1 MLHSNTS
8 EDRHQQGRNPPAIII
23 IERQILTRTCI
34 LKVLKG
40 ELPHWDIIEMA
51 STSDLNLAIGK
62 NVHLI
67 AFDIESRTVSDP
79 EVEKDLAILRDCFP
93 DTPIAVLSAKDD
105 DATILGALQSGVSG
119 FFSTSIPV
127 DVALAGLRLVLA
139 GGVYCPR
146 PIGMVRTGGLNA
158 GTTPPCSVTRST
170 HPTAPQPCR
179 DGDDDL
185 DYRTDASEDL
195 TPRERDVL
203 AELQLGRTNK
213 IIAAKLNLSENTVK
227 MHIQHLMRK
236 LQARNRTEAVVQWHR
251 RQSDG
256 IAAQSAT
263 QPYAG
268 SAVVRLRVETA
279 DGSQSSR
286 NDRLKLSSSG
296 WSA

>member
-8 EDRHQQGRNPPAIII
+8 EDRHQQGRNSPTIII

-34 LKVLKG
+34 LRVLKS
-40 ELPHWDIIEMA
+40 EFPHWDIVEMA
-51 STSDLNLAIGK
+51 SASDLNPAIGK

-67 AFDIESRTVSDP
+67 AFDIESRAITDP
-79 EVEKDLAILRDCFP
+79 EVESDLTILRDCFP
-93 DTPIAVLSAKDD
+93 DTPIAVLSGKDD

-146 PIGMVRTGGLNA
+146 PIGTGRTGGLNGDA
-158 GTTPPCSVTRST
+158 TPPGSLTRSSY
-170 HPTAPQPCR
+170 PTSPQVGR
-179 DGDDDL
+179 ESDDL
-185 DYRTDASEDL
+185 DFRTDASDDL

-213 IIAAKLNLSENTVK
+213 VIAAKLNLSENTVK

-256 IAAQSAT
+256 ITAQSAN
-263 QPYAG
+263 QSYAE
-268 SAVVRLRVETA
+268 SAVVRLRVENS

-286 NDRLKLSSSG
+286 NDRLKLSNSG

>member
-8 EDRHQQGRNPPAIII
+8 EDRHQQAHNSPAIII

-34 LKVLKG
+34 LRILKS
-40 ELPHWDIIEMA
+40 EFPHWDIIEMA
-51 STSDLNLAIGK
+51 STSDLNLAIGR

-67 AFDIESRTVSDP
+67 AFDIESRTVIDP
-79 EVEKDLAILRDCFP
+79 DVENDLAILRDCFP
-93 DTPIAVLSAKDD
+93 DTPIAVLSGRDD

-119 FFSTSIPV
+119 FFVTSIPV
-127 DVALAGLRLVLA
+127 DIALAGLRLVLA

-146 PIGMVRTGGLNA
+146 PIGTGRIGGLNGGA
-158 GTTPPCSVTRST
+158 TPPSGLTRNAYPMT
-170 HPTAPQPCR
+170 PQAGR
-179 DGDDDL
+179 ESDDDL
-185 DYRTDASEDL
+185 DFRTDASDDL

-251 RQSDG
+251 RLSDG
-256 IAAQSAT
+256 VAAHSA
-263 QPYAG
+263 
-268 SAVVRLRVETA
+268 
-279 DGSQSSR
+279 
-286 NDRLKLSSSG
+286 N
-296 WSA
+296 